1 MRMKFIIKSTRLTSF
16 TSQKLQQAL
25 VLLDSEL
32 REAPPKKNLYICG
45 HCPNCDLTPPI
56 AQIRALT
63 AILTME
69 MNILTVTK
77 GSRKKTRI
85 FYGQADRKGGGV
97 SPPRPDRSICEN
109 FRT

>member
-45 HCPNCDLTPPI
+45 HCPNCDLNPPI

-63 AILTME
+63 PILTME

-77 GSRKKTRI
+77 GSRKKKPGYFTVRLTV
-85 FYGQADRKGGGV
+85 KGGGGQP
-97 SPPRPDRSICEN
+97 SPA
-109 FRT
+109 